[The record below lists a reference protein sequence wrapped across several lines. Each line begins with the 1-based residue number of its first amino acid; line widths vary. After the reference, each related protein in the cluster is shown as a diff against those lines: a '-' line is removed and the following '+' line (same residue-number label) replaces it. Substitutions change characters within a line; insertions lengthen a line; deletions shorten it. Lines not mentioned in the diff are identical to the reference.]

1 MMRKIPVLFF
11 ATTLVWSIVPAP
23 GSDPADAGANI
34 PSPNIP
40 SKTFN
45 AADYGAI
52 GDGKTLNTHAIQKAI
67 DACSAAG
74 GGIVLVP
81 QGRFLTGPLKLAS
94 KLNLRLEDG
103 ATLLISDNTADYKM
117 KKGGFENCIVADQC
131 HDIAI
136 TGSGTIDGQGDF
148 WWKHYVKSK
157 AAPADEPGPAHR
169 PYMVVFNECKRVRV
183 EGVTLTNSPSF
194 HLVPALC
201 QDVVIQNVHFLAP
214 AKAPNT
220 DALDPSGWNFLI
232 TRCTFDVGDDC
243 IAVKASGNIEPGHPS
258 CENITVTDCTFL
270 HGHGMSIGGQTRGG
284 LRHMIVRDCT
294 FKDTDAGIRMKAG
307 RGAGG
312 LVEDVAYEH
321 LTMDH
326 VKVPIFITSYYP
338 TIPSIPEDDAAEPV
352 GERTP
357 IWRNIRISDVTIT
370 NSPVAGRILGLPE
383 MPVSD
388 VVLTNVSISAEKGMQ
403 IVNAR
408 NIKFVNSGIAVTSGP
423 PLIMGRADVTGLAD
437 VSPTTGH

>member
-1 MMRKIPVLFF
+1 MQQF
-11 ATTLVWSIVPAP
+11 LVFPLAVALACAV
-23 GSDPADAGANI
+23 GSDAAAAPANI
-34 PSPNIP
+34 PAPNIP
-40 SKTFN
+40 NRTFKVD
-45 AADYGAI
+45 DYGAV
-52 GDGKTLNTHAIQKAI
+52 GDGKTLNTGAIQKAI

-74 GGIVLVP
+74 GGIVIVP
-81 QGRFLTGPLKLAS
+81 AGRFLTGPFTLAS
-94 KLNLRLEDG
+94 SLNLHLEQG
-103 ATLLISDNTADYKM
+103 ATLLISNNISDYKQRR
-117 KKGGFENCIVADQC
+117 GGFENCIVADAC

-136 TGSGTIDGQGDF
+136 TGSGTIDGQGEF

-157 AAPADEPGPAHR
+157 TAPADEPGPAHR
-169 PYMVVFNECKRVRV
+169 PYMIVLNQCKRVLV

-194 HLVPALC
+194 HLVPQLC
-201 QDVVIQNVHFLAP
+201 QEVVIDKVHFLAP
-214 AKAPNT
+214 PKAPNT
-220 DALDPSGWNFLI
+220 DALDPSGWDFLI
-232 TRCTFDVGDDC
+232 TGCTFDVGDDC
-243 IAVKASGNIEPGHPS
+243 IAVKASGNIEPGRPS

-312 LVEDVAYEH
+312 LVEDVSYEN
-321 LTMDH
+321 LTMDN

-338 TIPSIPEDDAAEPV
+338 TIPSIPEEDPAEPV

-388 VVLTNVSISAEKGMQ
+388 VVLTNLSISAGKGMQ

-408 NIKFVNSGIAVTSGP
+408 NIKFVDSRITVSSGP
-423 PLIMGRADVTGLAD
+423 TLIMHQAEVTGLAG
-437 VSPTTGH
+437 VSPTPSH

>member
-1 MMRKIPVLFF
+1 MRKFPLLILAVVVTSGIGPLRG
-11 ATTLVWSIVPAP
+11 ADQS
-23 GSDPADAGANI
+23 GSPANI
-34 PSPNIP
+34 PGPSIPNA
-40 SKTFN
+40 TFKVE
-45 AADYGAI
+45 AYGAV
-52 GDGKTLNTHAIQKAI
+52 GDGKTPSTHALQKAI

-74 GGIVLVP
+74 GGTVLLTK
-81 QGRFLTGPLKLAS
+81 GRFLTGPLKLAS
-94 KLNLRLEDG
+94 NLNLRLDDG
-103 ATLLISDNTADYKM
+103 ATLLISDNTADYKL

-136 TGSGTIDGQGDF
+136 TGSGTIDGQGEF

-157 AAPADEPGPAHR
+157 AAPAEEPTPAHR
-169 PYMVVFNECKRVRV
+169 PYMVVLNECKRVRV

-201 QDVVIQNVHFLAP
+201 QDVVIENVHFLAP

-220 DALDPSGWNFLI
+220 DALDPSGRNFLI

-284 LRHMIVRDCT
+284 LRHMVVRDCT
-294 FKDTDAGIRMKAG
+294 FNGTDAGIRMKAG

-312 LVEDVAYEH
+312 LVEDVVYRN

-338 TIPSIPEDDAAEPV
+338 IIPSIPEDDPAEPV
-352 GERTP
+352 GEKTP
-357 IWRNIRISDVTIT
+357 VWRNIRISDVTIT
-370 NSPVAGRILGLPE
+370 GSPVAGRILGLPE

-388 VVLTNVSISAEKGMQ
+388 VVLTNVSISADKGMQ

-408 NIKFVNSGIAVTSGP
+408 NIKFVDSRIEVTSGP
-423 PLIMGRADVTGLAD
+423 PLIMSRAEVTGLAD
-437 VSPTTGH
+437 ASPTAGR